1 MNWIELYFM
10 FGVIGCIIGIIAL
23 IVLVIYIIITGK
35 NRFKQRRISKYVK

>member
-10 FGVIGCIIGIIAL
+10 FGVIGSIIGIIAL

-35 NRFKQRRISKYVK
+35 KTVLNKGDNK